1 MAAAA
6 AGSGED
12 GVVVFCARGVEHDG
26 AFFRKND
33 ETRCMI
39 RLWTT
44 GRWWCGALA
53 QRRLRRAGRNGQV
66 LPFSLSVVCENT
78 AVNWVRHVSMGVGGS
93 HGKC

>member
-53 QRRLRRAGRNGQV
+53 QRRLRRASQWPSSSLLGR
-66 LPFSLSVVCENT
+66 SLSS
-78 AVNWVRHVSMGVGGS
+78 VRIQL
-93 HGKC
+93 